1 MGFCYGTVGSVYAF
15 NYVHIFLY
23 LDFNDIN
30 IKVASIKSV
39 LGEVTPDLFFGGYA
53 NMFVQPYGTPIYPAT
68 SWSSRQKNVQ
78 ISNNWRVKDSK
89 NFLNFITE
97 SGEPI
102 TYDLDHIRI
111 KEIGLGD
118 FILF

>member
-1 MGFCYGTVGSVYAF
+1 MGSSHGTVRSVYAF
-15 NYVHIFLY
+15 IYVHIFLY
-23 LDFNDIN
+23 LDFNDLN

-39 LGEVTPDLFFGGYA
+39 LGEVTPDLFFDGYA

-68 SWSSRQKNVQ
+68 SWSSRQKSVQ
-78 ISNNWRVKDSK
+78 ISNDWGVKDSK
-89 NFLNFITE
+89 NFINFITE
-97 SGEPI
+97 SGEQI

-111 KEIGLGD
+111 KEIGVGD